1 MTWQVFSRP
10 VFQNMKNSSVSKPRK
25 GPKRETPTSKNSKG
39 SRVPTPSNDPKAGQ
53 TRSVDANEA

>member
-1 MTWQVFSRP
+1 MENP
-10 VFQNMKNSSVSKPRK
+10 SVPKPRK
-25 GPKRETPTSKNSKG
+25 GPKRETPTSTNSKG

>member
-1 MTWQVFSRP
+1 MENP
-10 VFQNMKNSSVSKPRK
+10 SVPKPRK

-39 SRVPTPSNDPKAGQ
+39 SRVPTPAGDPKAGQ